1 MQKKKPYGDTLKEQL
16 LAGARDRLYNFLL
29 ADGVVRGAVLH
40 GTHMVNEMRA
50 NHELGI
56 LETLVLG
63 RAYLGIALMSANI
76 KGIESVS
83 LKIECA
89 GPIKG
94 LTVEANT
101 FGEVRGFLK
110 NVPIPIDKPME
121 NFDLSPFFGAG
132 FLTVIRNMADA
143 KQPFTSKIALQ
154 YGNIAQDLANY
165 YLTSEQIPTAFN
177 LSILYDKEGQVTGA
191 GGLFLQAM
199 PGADESL
206 AAELEELVV
215 RFPSLGEAFAAG
227 QKPEALI
234 RTEFKNYSPRF
245 LADKRIEFMCHCSPE
260 RLRSILKMLP
270 MDQLQEI
277 RDDGPFPLEMRCHFC
292 NTRYQFSQAQ
302 IQDIYAKR
310 NESS

>member
-1 MQKKKPYGDTLKEQL
+1 MGRAGHRLTRGSLGRRRSATLVGEFL
-16 LAGARDRLYNFLL
+16 SADAGLIHQSTFGQREHRHPIVVI
-29 ADGVVRGAVLH
+29 GVDRGAVCCSDRRCL
-40 GTHMVNEMRA
+40 GA
-50 NHELGI
+50 ELVAATGK
-56 LETLVLG
+56 
-63 RAYLGIALMSANI
+63 RMQ
-76 KGIESVS
+76 
-83 LKIECA
+83 C
-89 GPIKG
+89 
-94 LTVEANT
+94 
-101 FGEVRGFLK
+101 GF
-110 NVPIPIDKPME
+110 VAEED
-121 NFDLSPFFGAG
+121 
-132 FLTVIRNMADA
+132 
-143 KQPFTSKIALQ
+143 
-154 YGNIAQDLANY
+154 DLA
-165 YLTSEQIPTAFN
+165 
-177 LSILYDKEGQVTGA
+177 VR
-191 GGLFLQAM
+191 
-199 PGADESL
+199 L